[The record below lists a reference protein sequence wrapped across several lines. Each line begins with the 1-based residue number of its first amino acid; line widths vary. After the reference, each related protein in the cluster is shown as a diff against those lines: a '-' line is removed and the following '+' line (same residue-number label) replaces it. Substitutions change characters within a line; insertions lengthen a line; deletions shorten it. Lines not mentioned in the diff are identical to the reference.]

1 MERFEVR
8 REDDGVAVA
17 EGELDLDSLGAV
29 RAGLADPSIT
39 TIDLAG
45 VTFIDSSVIGAL
57 VDAHRE
63 RQRDGG
69 LCLQDPSDPV
79 LRVLHLSG
87 VDQWLPIKR

>member
-8 REDDGVAVA
+8 TDADGVAVA
-17 EGELDLDSLGAV
+17 EGELDLDSLFAV

-57 VDAHRE
+57 LDAHRE
-63 RQRDGG
+63 RQRAGG

-79 LRVLHLSG
+79 LRVLHVSG
-87 VDQWLPIKR
+87 VDQWMPIKR